1 MKHVILGA
9 GPAGV
14 IAAETLRKHAP
25 HDEITLIGDEP
36 EAPYS
41 RMAIPYLL
49 IGKVGEE
56 GTHLRHTAGHFE
68 ALRISVRHGR
78 AQMVDVAK
86 RCVVLAD
93 GETVPFDKLLITT
106 GSSPAS
112 PPIPGI
118 NGPGV
123 HPCWTLADARAI
135 MALAQP
141 GARVLQMGAGFIGC
155 IIMEA
160 LAMRGVKLSV
170 VEMGDRMVPRMMGPT
185 AGGMIKDWCE
195 KKGVAVYT
203 GARVEAIERGQ
214 PGAAAPAQP
223 PAAAPAQAAAPQG
236 LLGKIA
242 SALGFGPETPGPAP
256 TAAPAAAGAAAAGAG
271 AAPGA
276 PMRVRLSTGQVL
288 EADLVISA
296 TGVKPNIGF
305 LEHSGIRCL
314 VGVLTDEH
322 LQTNVPGIY
331 AAGDCA
337 EAFDKVSGTTI
348 VSAIQPNAAE
358 QARVA
363 ALNMAHRGPTP
374 LAELKGVTQIN
385 VLDTLGMISASF
397 GKWDGV
403 PGGEQVE
410 LTDRAAGK
418 LLSLQFSGDKLIGCN
433 AIGWTNHVGVMRGL
447 VEGEV
452 KLSPEWKQRL
462 MQDPTLLM
470 EAYLANAQAQADMAL
485 VRQR

>member
-25 HDEITLIGDEP
+25 QDEIVIIGDEP

-56 GTHLRHTAGHFE
+56 GTHLRHGADHF
-68 ALRISVRHGR
+68 AKLRIEVMRGR
-78 AQMVDVAK
+78 RAKAVDVEN
-86 RCVVLAD
+86 RCVLLDD
-93 GETVPFDKLLITT
+93 GASLPFDKLLIAT

-112 PPIPGI
+112 PPVPGI
-118 NGPGV
+118 HGEGV
-123 HPCWTLADARAI
+123 HACWTLADARAI
-135 MALAQP
+135 MKLAQP

-155 IIMEA
+155 IIMES

-195 KKGVAVYT
+195 QKGVAVYT
-203 GARVEAIERGQ
+203 GARVEAIDR
-214 PGAAAPAQP
+214 
-223 PAAAPAQAAAPQG
+223 PAAAPAPAAAPLAAPPAPEPG
-236 LLGKIA
+236 LLHRLAQAVGLA
-242 SALGFGPETPGPAP
+242 SAPPPPAP
-256 TAAPAAAGAAAAGAG
+256 APVAAPVAAS
-271 AAPGA
+271 PTA
-276 PMRVRLSTGQVL
+276 PMSVRLSTGQRL
-288 EADLVISA
+288 DADLVISA
-296 TGVKPNIGF
+296 TGVRPNIGF
-305 LEHSGIRCL
+305 LEHSGITCL

-363 ALNMAHRGPTP
+363 ALNMAGQ
-374 LAELKGVTQIN
+374 ACALKGVTQIN

-397 GKWDGV
+397 GQWDGV

-410 LTDRAAGK
+410 LVDRAAGK
-418 LLSLQFSGDKLIGCN
+418 LLSLQFSGDRLVGCN
-433 AIGWTNHVGVMRGL
+433 AVGWTEHVGVMRGL
-447 VEGEV
+447 VEGQMR
-452 KLSPEWKQRL
+452 LSADWKQRL
-462 MQDPTLLM
+462 MADPTLLM
-470 EAYLANAQAQADMAL
+470 EAYLANAQGQQTMAH
-485 VRQR
+485 VRG